1 MPRRGKSLMSVLF
14 GPVMQNGYVVPD
26 LERAMCHWTEVVGV
40 GPFFVLE
47 HIQWSEVF
55 LRGDPVAIDMSVGVA
70 QWGAVQV
77 ELVQQHDATPSIY
90 REFAALKGS
99 GLQHV
104 GVMTDDIDA
113 HLARLRSQ
121 GIEPVQWGGTAN
133 GIRFAY
139 VSTDAHPGG
148 MIELIERGP
157 AIEGFFGLVREA
169 AQNWDGRDPIRRV
182 R

>member
-1 MPRRGKSLMSVLF
+1 MPALF
-14 GPVMQNGYVVPD
+14 GPIIQNGFVVPD
-26 LERAMCHWTEVVGV
+26 LERAMRHWTEAVGV

-47 HIQWSEVF
+47 HVQWSEVF
-55 LRGDPVAIDMSVGVA
+55 LRGDRIDIDMSVGVA
-70 QWGAVQV
+70 QWGPVQV

-90 REFAALKGS
+90 REFAASKGA

-113 HLARLRSQ
+113 HLTLLRQ
-121 GIEPVQWGGTAN
+121 RGIEPVQWGGTAN

-139 VSTDAHPGG
+139 VNTDAHPGG

-157 AIEGFFGLVREA
+157 AIEDFFGLVRRSAE
-169 AQNWDGRDPIRRV
+169 NWDGEDPIRRV